1 MHVDIYLPKSLVHTA
16 MRTSSSEQG
25 LQATEIENMTK
36 NNNNT
41 LIKSYYRKDKHFS
54 LVCVFLSNLVSH

>member
-36 NNNNT
+36 KKTT
-41 LIKSYYRKDKHFS
+41 LIKSYYKKDKRFS

>member
-1 MHVDIYLPKSLVHTA
+1 MSKVYFAKCEINYLICMHVDIYLPKSLVHTA

-36 NNNNT
+36 KN
-41 LIKSYYRKDKHFS
+41 HFNKE
-54 LVCVFLSNLVSH
+54 LL

>member
-36 NNNNT
+36 
-41 LIKSYYRKDKHFS
+41 KQQQHFNKE
-54 LVCVFLSNLVSH
+54 LL